1 MSRYIKKE
9 IGHHDHTKRSVHPGD
24 ETTTVK
30 CINIRILGPYYHC
43 RASPHSKIDI
53 LERFCLVFRNVLTF
67 RNEIDKSKIVVAKCS
82 SSAMHMRNPDV
93 TFSWLSI
100 WWVPLCPILQKSN
113 YFIVSTASQCKLPIE
128 KVYIIY
134 ITIGQYYMKSG
145 EYTWKVCIIC
155 NKIKLHFKCWVYSDT

>member
-9 IGHHDHTKRSVHPGD
+9 IGHRDHTKRSVHPGD

-82 SSAMHMRNPDV
+82 SSAVPMRNADV
-93 TFSWLSI
+93 TF
-100 WWVPLCPILQKSN
+100 K
-113 YFIVSTASQCKLPIE
+113 
-128 KVYIIY
+128 
-134 ITIGQYYMKSG
+134 
-145 EYTWKVCIIC
+145 
-155 NKIKLHFKCWVYSDT
+155 